1 MQYCIDIHVHETIRT
16 SRYVNVSNVYAL
28 LLKMNRYCDINYD
41 GRCGLHLHP
50 PPLPNILIKKCDIR
64 IVRYIL
70 PVLDRKD
77 KTGRYGR

>member
-1 MQYCIDIHVHETIRT
+1 MQNCIDIHVHETIRT

-50 PPLPNILIKKCDIR
+50 PLPNILIKKRDIR

>member
-1 MQYCIDIHVHETIRT
+1 MQNRIDIHVNTIRT

-28 LLKMNRYCDINYD
+28 PFKMNRYCDINYD
-41 GRCGLHLHP
+41 GRCGLNLHP
-50 PPLPNILIKKCDIR
+50 PLPKMLIKKRDIQ